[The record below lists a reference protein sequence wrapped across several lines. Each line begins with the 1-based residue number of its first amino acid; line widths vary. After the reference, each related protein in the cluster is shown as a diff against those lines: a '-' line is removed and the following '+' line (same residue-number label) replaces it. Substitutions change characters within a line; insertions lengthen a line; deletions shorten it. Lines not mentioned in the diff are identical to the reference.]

1 MKKIT
6 DLEHKNEPEAEKV
19 LNQKVESGGNV
30 MIDKDKFTKEV
41 DVLWVQ
47 TKSMR
52 DKVAEN
58 KPHVFETDTRFGTQ
72 AEQYKLFIPVYHSNV
87 TDKCEVLGLL
97 FIAY

>member
-52 DKVAEN
+52 DK
-58 KPHVFETDTRFGTQ
+58 Q
-72 AEQYKLFIPVYHSNV
+72 ASCFWDWYKDRH
-87 TDKCEVLGLL
+87 LGRTV
-97 FIAY
+97 